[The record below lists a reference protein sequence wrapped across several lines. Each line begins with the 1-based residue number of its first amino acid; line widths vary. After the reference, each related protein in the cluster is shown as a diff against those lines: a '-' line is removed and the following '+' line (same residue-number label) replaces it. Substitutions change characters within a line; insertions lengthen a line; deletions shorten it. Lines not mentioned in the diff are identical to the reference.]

1 MAYLDNR
8 VYDLGLNVLDTEAN
22 ALYITNAEAD
32 TYTEAVTTF
41 ALGVAAA
48 GNYPGIG
55 APAAGTPNGRQVTV
69 GAVTNGQVTANGLAS
84 HYAIVDTV
92 NSRILAA
99 GPLAATQTVTS
110 GNVFTLPAFTVRIP
124 APA

>member
-1 MAYLDNR
+1 MAYLNDR
-8 VYDLGLNVLDTEAN
+8 VYDNGLSVLDTEAN

-32 TYTEAVTTF
+32 TYTEATSTF
-41 ALGVAAA
+41 ALGAATG

-55 APAAGTPNGRQVTV
+55 APAAGSPNGRQVTV
-69 GAVTNGQVTANGLAS
+69 GAVTNGAVTGTGTAS

-92 NSRILAA
+92 NSRVLAS
-99 GPLAATQTVTS
+99 GPLAATQGVTN
-110 GNVFTLPAFTVRIP
+110 GNVWTLPSFTVRIP